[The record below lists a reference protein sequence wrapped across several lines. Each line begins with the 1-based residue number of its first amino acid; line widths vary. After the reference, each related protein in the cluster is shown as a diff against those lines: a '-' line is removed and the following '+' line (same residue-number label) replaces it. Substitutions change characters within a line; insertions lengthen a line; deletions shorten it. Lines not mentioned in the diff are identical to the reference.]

1 MKIIEELKKAMNW
14 EELDEATAKDII
26 KDLEDGIESLKEKQD
41 LEEANRKAEEGLAWT
56 KKVTEARQSRT
67 NTIQRR
73 KKEQQLKGFSAGRLA
88 MLRRLGKLDD

>member
-26 KDLEDGIESLKEKQD
+26 KDLEDGIDSLKEKQK
-41 LEEANRKAEEGLAWT
+41 LEEANRKADEDLAWN
-56 KKVTEARQSRT
+56 KRVKEARQSRT

-73 KKEQQLKGFSAGRLA
+73 KKEQQLKGYSAGRLA

>member
-88 MLRRLGKLDD
+88 MLRRLGKIDD